1 MIFSFL
7 RSREDA
13 LTACT
18 SAAALWAPQ
27 RRVASGWTE
36 HAPFAFWIVEALA
49 PRTLVELGTHS
60 AYSYFAFCQAVQ
72 RLGLETRCHAVDTWQ
87 GDEHSGFYGEEV
99 FEEIHRY
106 QARQEYGGFSRFLRL
121 PFDEALL
128 QFEDGSID
136 LLHLDGRH
144 YYEDVRHDFEA
155 WRPKLSSRAVVLFH
169 DISEHERDF
178 GVHRFWAEVKAH
190 HPHFEFSH
198 GHGLGVLGVG
208 PRVPRAMRRLFE
220 ASGNAAAANE
230 IRQAYA
236 RLGGSL
242 EGQHLQPEVPG

>member
-1 MIFSFL
+1 MIFRFL
-7 RSREDA
+7 RLRKDA
-13 LTACT
+13 LAACT
-18 SAAALWAPQ
+18 SAAALWTPK

-36 HAPFAFWIVEALA
+36 HAPFAFWVVEALR

-72 RLGLETRCHAVDTWQ
+72 RLGLNTRCHAVDTWR
-87 GDEHSGFYGEEV
+87 GDEHSGFYGEEI
-99 FEEIHRY
+99 FEEISRY
-106 QARQEYGGFSRFLRL
+106 QARQEYGGFSRFWRL
-121 PFDEALL
+121 AFDEALL

-144 YYEDVRHDFEA
+144 YYEDVRHDFET

-169 DISEHERDF
+169 DIGVHERDF
-178 GVHRFWAEVKAH
+178 GVRRFWDEVKAQY
-190 HPHFEFSH
+190 PHFEFSH

-208 PRVPRAMRRLFE
+208 ARLPRTMRRLCQ
-220 ASGNAAAANE
+220 ASANRDDANE

-236 RLGGSL
+236 RLGASL
-242 EGQHLQPEVPG
+242 DGQHLETNGP